1 MKSSQQL
8 RDFMCIE
15 TIRLSLEKTC
25 MEPQNEVNKYA
36 VAVADNENN
45 VIGQLPKEKS
55 GKYAKTIFYF
65 LKTNPLNIYHAK
77 VTGKTVNLGN
87 NKGMRT
93 LCLPQFT
100 GSCKMMNILQE
111 LICKL

>member
-1 MKSSQQL
+1 
-8 RDFMCIE
+8 
-15 TIRLSLEKTC
+15 
-25 MEPQNEVNKYA
+25 MEPKNEVNKYA
-36 VAVADNENN
+36 VAVFDNEKN
-45 VIGQLPKEKS
+45 VIGHLRNE
-55 GKYAKTIFYF
+55 KTIFYF

-93 LCLPQFT
+93 LCLLQFT